1 MGREVRGSSC
11 ECELMSRSASE
22 FFSIARREVFW
33 IRTRDARDDSRR
45 NVGGG
50 VMQFEMFAMYTANTN
65 LVDDGRVG
73 RLENKDQEFS
83 R

>member
-22 FFSIARREVFW
+22 DCSIARREMFW
-33 IRTRDARDDSRR
+33 NRIRGRARSGRRD
-45 NVGGG
+45 VGGG